1 MKKEITMTLITAL
14 ALIAVSLC
22 FRQVFLK
29 PAEGF
34 LNFSYLAGLIAAGT
48 TLLALFGI
56 VVKRLFVRLTRK
68 GFA

>member
-1 MKKEITMTLITAL
+1 MKKEITMTMITLL

-22 FRQVFLK
+22 FRQIFIS

-34 LNFSYLAGLIAAGT
+34 LNVSYITTLIAAGV

-56 VVKRLFVRLTRK
+56 FIKRLFVRRV
-68 GFA
+68 